1 MNPRRRTAWLWRIA
15 AAIALALVSALYLQ
29 PQFIMDVGL
38 QLWRCL

>member
-1 MNPRRRTAWLWRIA
+1 MSPRRRTVWLWRLI
-15 AAIALALVSALYLQ
+15 AAIALALVGTLYLQ